1 MSDQICTPKKHPKVV
16 TRIPG
21 PPGGQG
27 ANGIVQG
34 VQHAGAA
41 LPGRQYINVLGAGVA
56 SVVDNPGNNSTDIT
70 LSGGGSSGGQY
81 NVTLANG
88 VNSNVATNGHQ
99 SVIYV
104 GGPTAA
110 FSIDGFDHAPAAGE
124 VITVVNTTA
133 LIMSAGTTTG
143 STSGQRVS
151 VLGGTAAPTQVRAGG
166 FMQFTGN
173 ASPASG
179 PTVWL
184 LTHLGYA
191 RSTELSPLDPQAGGV
206 PGAKGDGVTDDT
218 ASLQAAINAA
228 CQTGAKLKFPF
239 GNFSTTKPLFT
250 GGLPIEIE
258 GAPGSFSVPGTN
270 IAMTLAQIAPLLAV
284 HGQFDQP
291 LYGVTSG
298 IYWCEIGLASTHI
311 GGAQGFNLSYT
322 PACNIVSWG
331 GVLATTAANFT
342 QPSVGGSVAIQVTP
356 NTTAL
361 AAQFATGN
369 GYMCIDGSLY
379 IFTVVD
385 STHISATL
393 YTIAAGYATTPGNTV
408 FSGNIITAGGT
419 GGGRLQGTGGFTY
432 ECFVD
437 PVTSL
442 ANGEVRHI
450 ASSVGNALGSGVL
463 FPFNSAFQL
472 FLYNDQSGAQ
482 NRLEFQLTTTSGTV
496 TLKSGSTTLPNG
508 SMTHVAAV
516 YDGGSTMSL
525 YVNGVR
531 AATASQTGSI
541 YQVWYESFMIG
552 PANYGVY
559 PGYSLAEFGST
570 LHHSG
575 GHRMTGIAMYSGASF
590 TPPTTAPSLVSQLA
604 GFALDFAPANIPN
617 ITGPSGN
624 NIAQGYVIAASS
636 APLINANGVPM
647 WIQTAAGNGV
657 NYTSSPILRNI
668 GFFNN
673 GGGMAAFY
681 WSALYGKSTN
691 CVFGTSGQLGLVYDG
706 FSYVNCVTDCFLSA
720 AATQPTGLSAAA
732 MVTYGSQF
740 CVIRGGKIE
749 GGAWNVINN
758 AYAGFVLQGPIWLET
773 SGRGAVLIG
782 SDGTGPSFEGRG
794 LFVGDDLGWQGLAPV
809 ASFLCYGVINVTISN
824 GYSGQAVGG
833 AQGAFPNY
841 IFDSCQNV
849 TLDEVTVQSGNGAPI
864 MSMSNNGNPVR
875 LSGTQFFAPFVVPF
889 ACTLTNGNTTV
900 VIGSTGNI
908 VPGSYITFPTAQ
920 PNTYYKIVS
929 VTDSTHFVIT
939 PAYSGVTIG
948 PGPAAT
954 VLGYPWMPES
964 VAGQGAL
971 LINDHEYFGIHVVNM
986 IASTGMTL
994 WINNFL
1000 AARVIK
1006 ITDANTLLAGT
1017 VQVTLP
1023 LIAGYQRT
1031 FINATAQLL
1040 TFGGATGSTISIAA
1054 GGHASGVCDGTNWI
1068 AA

>member
-1 MSDQICTPKKHPKVV
+1 MTTLRTPLS
-16 TRIPG
+16 PG
-21 PPGGQG
+21 PVTKFNLSTVAPGQQG
-27 ANGIVQG
+27 PAGSQGPPIGIQY
-34 VQHAGAA
+34 AGT
-41 LPGRQYINVLGAGVA
+41 PQTPRQYLNVSGAGVA
-56 SVVDNPGNNSTDIT
+56 SVTDNPGNNSTDIVF
-70 LSGGGSSGGQY
+70 SGGGGGGGGGQY

-88 VNSNVATNGHQ
+88 VNSNVNTNGHQ

-104 GGPTAA
+104 GGPTSA

-124 VITVVNTTA
+124 VITIVNTTA
-133 LIMSAGTTTG
+133 FLMSAGTTTG

-191 RSTELSPLDPQAGGV
+191 RSTELSPLDPQASGV
-206 PGAKGDGVTDDT
+206 PGAKGDGTTDDT

-258 GAPGSFSVPGTN
+258 GAPGSFTTPGTN
-270 IAMTLAQIAPLLAV
+270 IVMTATQMAPLLAV
-284 HGQFDQP
+284 HGLFDQP

-298 IYWCEIGLASTHI
+298 INWCEIGLASTHI

-322 PACNIVSWG
+322 PACNIVGWG
-331 GVLATTAANFT
+331 GLLATTAANFT
-342 QPSVGGSVAIQVTP
+342 QPAAFGSPVTIQVTP
-356 NTTAL
+356 NTTAI
-361 AAQFATGN
+361 AN
-369 GYMCIDGSLY
+369 GFICIDGSLY
-379 IFTVVD
+379 VCTVVD

-393 YTIAAGYATTPGNTV
+393 YANAAAYAPTPGNTV
-408 FSGNIITAGGT
+408 LSGNIVTASD
-419 GGGRLQGTGGFTY
+419 TGGFTY

-450 ASSVGNALGSGVL
+450 ASSVGQSLGSGVL

-472 FLYNDQSGAQ
+472 FLYNDQAGAQ

-552 PANYGVY
+552 PANYGAY
-559 PGYSLAEFGST
+559 PGYSLAEAAT

-575 GHRMTGIAMYSGASF
+575 GHRMTSIAMYSGASF
-590 TPPTTAPSLVSQLA
+590 TPPTTAPTFVSRLV

-624 NIAQGYVIAASS
+624 NIAQGYVIATGTNQNIS
-636 APLINANGVPM
+636 ANGVPM
-647 WIQTAAGNGV
+647 WIQTTAGNGIG
-657 NYTSSPILRNI
+657 YTAAPILRNM
-668 GFFNN
+668 GFSNV

-691 CVFGTSGQLGLVYDG
+691 CVFGSAGQLGLVYDG
-706 FSYVNCVTDCFLSA
+706 FSYANYVTDCFMSA
-720 AATQPTGLSAAA
+720 AATQPTGLAAAA

-740 CVIRGGKIE
+740 CVIRGGKME
-749 GGAWNVINN
+749 GGSWNVINN

-773 SGRGAVLIG
+773 SGRGSVLIG
-782 SDGTGPSFEGRG
+782 SDGSGPSFEGRG

-809 ASFLCYGVINVTISN
+809 ASFLCYGVINVTIAN
-824 GYSGQAVGG
+824 GLSGQAVGG
-833 AQGAFPNY
+833 GQGAFPNY

-849 TLDEVTVQSGNGAPI
+849 TLSEVTVSSGNGAPI
-864 MSMSNNGNPVR
+864 MSMSNNANPVR
-875 LSGTQFFAPFVVPF
+875 LSGTQFYAPFAVPF
-889 ACTLTNGNTTV
+889 ACTLTNGNTTQ
-900 VIGSTGNI
+900 VIGNTGNL
-908 VPGSYITFPTAQ
+908 VPGVYITFPTAQ
-920 PNTYYKIVS
+920 PNTYYKLVS

-939 PAYSGVTIG
+939 PAYSGATIG
-948 PGPAAT
+948 PGPTAT
-954 VLGYPWMPES
+954 TLGNAWMPES
-964 VAGQGAL
+964 GAGQGAL
-971 LINDHEYFGIHVVNM
+971 LINDQEYFGVHVVNM

-1006 ITDANTLLAGT
+1006 ITDANTLLTGS

-1031 FINATAQLL
+1031 FINSTAQLL

-1068 AA
+1068 VTS